1 MKITEKQLRK
11 IIREELQDV
20 TSDKMSILPP
30 DVSPELFVKAYKMY
44 YGSEQIKRL
53 VDLYHARFDTGQYL
67 RSLTTPDSY
76 TGKSNLTQQE
86 AEEALK
92 LLEMCMEG
100 EQYEYGYW
108 KIVQAIRNL
117 FKKTSDNAIRDVGD
131 TYFMTSSNLG
141 VITHLLYA
149 PWSNMTH
156 DKISNLKNKITSD
169 ELQTQIDILN
179 SLKAF
184 TEPKQL
190 SRSTILK
197 LKKMAT
203 DPAGLL
209 QAAELY
215 SML

>member
-11 IIREELQDV
+11 IIREEVQDV

-30 DVSPELFVKAYKMY
+30 DVSPELFAKAFKMY
-44 YGSEQIKRL
+44 HAGNLQQKY
-53 VDLYHARFDTGQYL
+53 VDLYNAKFDTGQYF

-100 EQYEYGYW
+100 EQYDYGYW
-108 KIVQAIRNL
+108 QIVQAIRNL

-141 VITHLLYA
+141 VVTHLLYA

-156 DKISNLKNKITSD
+156 DKISNLKNKITSE

>member
-30 DVSPELFVKAYKMY
+30 DVSPELFVKAFKMFHGGELQDKY
-44 YGSEQIKRL
+44 VNRYNG
-53 VDLYHARFDTGQYL
+53 RFDTGHWL
-67 RSLTTPDSY
+67 RSLTAPDSY

-86 AEEALK
+86 TEEALK
-92 LLEMCMEG
+92 LLEMCIEG
-100 EQYEYGYW
+100 EQYDYGYW
-108 KIVQAIRNL
+108 QIVQAIRNL

-131 TYFMTSSNLG
+131 TYFMTGSNLG

-149 PWSNMTH
+149 PWSTMTH

-209 QAAELY
+209 QAAQLY
-215 SML
+215 EML

>member
-1 MKITEKQLRK
+1 MRITEAQIRR
-11 IIREELQDV
+11 IVREELENV
-20 TSDKMSILPP
+20 MGDKMSILPP
-30 DVSPELFVKAYKMY
+30 DVSPELFAKAFKMY
-44 YGSEQIKRL
+44 HGANLQHTY
-53 VDLYHARFDTGQYL
+53 VDRYNARFDTGQYF
-67 RSLTTPDSY
+67 RSLTRPDPY
-76 TGKSNLTQQE
+76 TGKSNLTEQE

-100 EQYEYGYW
+100 EQYEHGYW
-108 KIVQAIRNL
+108 KIIVAIRKL

-156 DKISNLKNKITSD
+156 DKISNLKNKITS
-169 ELQTQIDILN
+169 EEIQTQIDILN

-197 LKKMAT
+197 LKKTAT

>member
-1 MKITEKQLRK
+1 MRITEAQIRR
-11 IIREELQDV
+11 IVREELESV
-20 TSDKMSILPP
+20 MGDKMSILPP
-30 DVSPELFVKAYKMY
+30 DVSQELFVKAFKMY
-44 YGSEQIKRL
+44 YGGELQHKY
-53 VDLYHARFDTGQYL
+53 VDRYNARFDTGHWL
-67 RSLTTPDSY
+67 RSLTRPDPY
-76 TGKSNLTQQE
+76 TGKSNLTEQE

-92 LLEMCMEG
+92 LLQMCMEG
-100 EQYEYGYW
+100 EQYDYGYW
-108 KIVQAIRNL
+108 QIVQAIKNL
-117 FKKTSDNAIRDVGD
+117 FKKTCEDAIREIGD

-156 DKISNLKNKITSD
+156 DKISDLKNKITS
-169 ELQTQIDILN
+169 EEIQTQIDILN

-203 DPAGLL
+203 DRVGLL

>member
-1 MKITEKQLRK
+1 MRITEAQIRR
-11 IIREELQDV
+11 IVREELENV
-20 TSDKMSILPP
+20 MGNKMSILPP
-30 DVSPELFVKAYKMY
+30 DVSPELFAKAFKMY
-44 YGSEQIKRL
+44 HGGELQDKYVNRYSG
-53 VDLYHARFDTGQYL
+53 RFDTGHWL
-67 RSLTTPDSY
+67 RSLTAPDSY

-92 LLEMCMEG
+92 LLEMCIEG
-100 EQYEYGYW
+100 EQYDYGYW
-108 KIVQAIRNL
+108 QIVQAIRNL

-149 PWSNMTH
+149 PWSTMTH
-156 DKISNLKNKITSD
+156 DKISNLKNKITSE

>member
-1 MKITEKQLRK
+1 
-11 IIREELQDV
+11 
-20 TSDKMSILPP
+20 
-30 DVSPELFVKAYKMY
+30 
-44 YGSEQIKRL
+44 
-53 VDLYHARFDTGQYL
+53 
-67 RSLTTPDSY
+67 
-76 TGKSNLTQQE
+76 
-86 AEEALK
+86 
-92 LLEMCMEG
+92 
-100 EQYEYGYW
+100 
-108 KIVQAIRNL
+108 
-117 FKKTSDNAIRDVGD
+117 
-131 TYFMTSSNLG
+131 
-141 VITHLLYA
+141 
-149 PWSNMTH
+149 MTH
-156 DKISNLKNKITSD
+156 DKISDLKNKITSE